1 MDYQL
6 VGIKNLKAKKR
17 DISIL
22 FNALDNPS
30 SRKDVNQFDTGKSI
44 DLIWLINRT
53 KGFFTNPLVM
63 NFFKYYLFP
72 MFKY

>member
-6 VGIKNLKAKKR
+6 VGIKKLKAKKR

-30 SRKDVNQFDTGKSI
+30 IRKDVNQFDSGKSI

-53 KGFFTNPLVM
+53 KGFFTNPLV
-63 NFFKYYLFP
+63 N
-72 MFKY
+72 